1 MPDGLTHVLLGY
13 VGVRRWIKGRRLT
26 IFLLGC
32 LMPDI
37 LLRGGR
43 LLFLGNIQRD
53 FLELYLTPLHI
64 PITLVFICLALAQ
77 LFHSQ
82 IRRTAFKLLFGGCLA
97 HFVADLLQRTIN
109 GYGFT
114 LERLDGYH
122 WLYPFSWFD
131 FQVGLYWTEEAS
143 YASIFLIPL
152 SLWPWITQEHR
163 QRSDS

>member
-1 MPDGLTHVLLGY
+1 
-13 VGVRRWIKGRRLT
+13 
-26 IFLLGC
+26 
-32 LMPDI
+32 
-37 LLRGGR
+37 
-43 LLFLGNIQRD
+43 
-53 FLELYLTPLHI
+53 
-64 PITLVFICLALAQ
+64 
-77 LFHSQ
+77 
-82 IRRTAFKLLFGGCLA
+82 
-97 HFVADLLQRTIN
+97 VADLLQRTIN

-143 YASIFLIPL
+143 YALIFLIPL